1 MNQFMVEIN
10 LPDQRPEDFIKLI
23 PSHRAHINR
32 LLARGIILSYSL
44 SLDRKKVWSVITGRN
59 ESEVERVLQN
69 FPIINWLNYDI
80 HELAF
85 NNNMIQILPKFS
97 LN

>member
-1 MNQFMVEIN
+1 MNQFMVEMN
-10 LPDQRPEDFIKLI
+10 LPEHIDDEFIGLI

-32 LLARGIILSYSL
+32 LLARGIVLSYSL
-44 SLDRKKVWSVITGRN
+44 SLDRKKIWTVITGRN
-59 ESEVERVLQN
+59 EAEIERILQN
-69 FPIINWLNYDI
+69 FPIINWLSYDI

-85 NNNMIQILPKFS
+85 NNNMTQILPKFS